1 MNIKQIFNNI
11 TTFIFDFDGVIT
23 DGNVLMTAQG
33 EFLRSMNSKDSFAL
47 QHAVKQGYNVAII
60 TGGASAYVVDSMKM
74 LGITDVYLRSYDKL
88 SVYTDYIT
96 ERGLTH
102 NEVLYMGDDLPDYPV
117 LLQVAAKTCPHNAV
131 HEVRAICNYVSIQ
144 QGGHGA
150 VRDVIEQVMRTQGK
164 WVNDDAYHW

>member
-23 DGNVLMTAQG
+23 DGNVLITAQG
-33 EFLRSMNSKDSFAL
+33 DFLRSMNSKDSFAL

-60 TGGASAYVVDSMKM
+60 TGGASANVVESMRM

-88 SVYTDYIT
+88 SVYNDYIT

-117 LLQVAAKTCPHNAV
+117 LLKVAAKTCPHNAV

-144 QGGHGA
+144 LGGHGA
-150 VRDVIEQVMRTQGK
+150 VRDVIEQVMRTQSK
-164 WVNDDAYHW
+164 WVNDDVYHW

>member
-23 DGNVLMTAQG
+23 DGQVLMNPQG
-33 EFLRSMNSKDSFAL
+33 EFLRNMNSKDSFAL

-60 TGGASAYVVDSMKM
+60 TGGASAYVADSMKM

-96 ERGLTH
+96 ERGLT
-102 NEVLYMGDDLPDYPV
+102 NNQVLYMGDDLPDYPV

-131 HEVRAICNYVSIQ
+131 HEVREICNYVSIHK
-144 QGGHGA
+144 GGHGA

-164 WVNDDAYHW
+164 WINDDAYHW

>member
-23 DGNVLMTAQG
+23 NGEVLMTAQG

-47 QHAVKQGYNVAII
+47 QHAIKQGYNVAII
-60 TGGASAYVVDSMKM
+60 TGGSSAYIVDSMKG

-88 SVYTDYIT
+88 TVYNDYIQ
-96 ERGLTH
+96 ERELTN

-117 LLQVAAKTCPHNAV
+117 LQAVVAKTCPNNAV
-131 HEVRAICNYVSIQ
+131 HEIRELCNYVSLHN
-144 QGGHGA
+144 GGNGA

-164 WVNDDAYHW
+164 WINDDVYQW